1 MQPLIRQ
8 APRRHSKLRLFVFKA
23 AEVAMRRLGGRRIYR
38 WLNLAPGRFD
48 LRQEQVDLPAHA
60 SSLDGLLIVQLSDIH
75 AGPFLA
81 AGDLRHVVEAV
92 NALEPDL
99 VVFTGDLISRVADE
113 AWLVLP
119 DLAKIQARHGFFA
132 VFGNHDYRH
141 RREAEI
147 ASAFGAQGIRF
158 LRNESVR
165 PLGPDSPLVVLGV
178 EDLEEAKHLDVT
190 GARKQL
196 REGDF
201 EVVLSHNPGG
211 AQALLSAATGL
222 VLSGHTHGRQV
233 DLPVLR
239 GLGPHHPGDRIEV
252 DGVPAITTHGLGVIG
267 IPFRYGAP
275 AEVVVIRLV
284 AGERTP

>member
-1 MQPLIRQ
+1 MEPVFRQ

-23 AEVAMRRLGGRRIYR
+23 AESAMRALGGRRIYR
-38 WLNLAPGRFD
+38 RLNLAPGRFQ
-48 LRQEQVDLPAHA
+48 LRPEPVTLPAEA
-60 SSLDGLLIVQLSDIH
+60 GELDGLVIVQLSDIH

-81 AGDLRHVVEAV
+81 AGDLRHVVDAV

-113 AWLVLP
+113 AWLVLE
-119 DLAKIQARHGFFA
+119 DLAQIRARHGFFA

-147 ASAFGAQGIRF
+147 ADAFGARGIRF

-165 PLGPDSPLVVLGV
+165 PLGPDSPLVLLGV

-190 GARKQL
+190 EPRKQL
-196 REGDF
+196 RPGDF
-201 EVVLSHNPGG
+201 EVVLCHNPGG
-211 AQALLSAATGL
+211 ARALLSPATGL
-222 VLSGHTHGRQV
+222 VLSGHTHARQV

-239 GLGPHHPGDRIEV
+239 GLGPHHPGDRIDV

-267 IPFRYGAP
+267 IPFRVGAP

-284 AGERTP
+284 AGERAR